1 MYIFCSFFPFKNS
14 VDVVEQLPTGAFNI
28 CLLQL
33 AIKRESTIFFAVADL
48 IFYIFHSGK
57 ITIFYKKK
65 LRECPDYLKTN
76 LPNRNR
82 RHCSLLFFLLN
93 QVYHIYVNAKAFS
106 WSHCATLMNS
116 LELHLFCLCVTDYKW
131 GFFTFKL
138 SIFFI
143 PYHFVVFL
151 FFSLLNTLTQQN
163 HSSII
168 ILSNLQHSA
177 FNKISIGNISKS
189 LTVKAFK
196 KTLLFATLF

>member
-1 MYIFCSFFPFKNS
+1 
-14 VDVVEQLPTGAFNI
+14 
-28 CLLQL
+28 
-33 AIKRESTIFFAVADL
+33 
-48 IFYIFHSGK
+48 
-57 ITIFYKKK
+57 
-65 LRECPDYLKTN
+65 
-76 LPNRNR
+76 
-82 RHCSLLFFLLN
+82 
-93 QVYHIYVNAKAFS
+93 
-106 WSHCATLMNS
+106 MNS

-163 HSSII
+163 HTSII

-196 KTLLFATLF
+196 KKNFTFYNRNRQIINSPFCPKYRQNDAQTYPLQLSFGDKVVDLIVHFLCWVLLSVHSRIIVHTAQMYQEFSNIPCYLIQIWI